1 MKLKLLFTAIM
12 MSVATA
18 VSVSAIGTVTGTE
31 GMAGDFEN
39 QTTMLAVVPTDT
51 INIEV
56 KGVSGSLTLL
66 SYKNGENPSPDN
78 IQYIR
83 QYTPDSDSSVKVSF
97 KIRSIIDESDSSYE
111 ENGLYCVKLNDGNG
125 EVKNLYYKV
134 GVPESVK
141 GEDGMEYFQ
150 RVDFEGKDV
159 NKKDVTGMTSVSY
172 KAEFSNA
179 GGNIAEYGFR
189 VKYGNNEKVQSN
201 KFIDTEIGGSFS
213 FGVTVYDIPTADA
226 DTEISLINVIP
237 FVNYVETNNN

>member
-18 VSVSAIGTVTGTE
+18 VSVSAIDKVTGTE
-31 GMAGDFEN
+31 GMAGDVKN
-39 QTTMLAVVPTDT
+39 QTTMLAVSPDAT

-83 QYTPDSDSSVKVSF
+83 QYTPDSDSFVKVSF
-97 KIRSIIDESDSSYE
+97 KIRSIFDESDSSYE

-141 GEDGMEYFQ
+141 GADVEYYE
-150 RVDFEGKDV
+150 RVDFTGKD
-159 NKKDVTGMTSVSY
+159 KEAYDATGKTSVSY
-172 KAEFSNA
+172 KAKFDSA

-201 KFIDTEIGGSFS
+201 EFIDTEIGGSFS

-226 DTEISLINVIP
+226 DKEIPSIKVTP